1 MRPHPLSAFFFT
13 FNFRFAP
20 QRRFTWRVIDTD
32 AKLADWLPRF
42 KAAPWLALDTE
53 ADSLHAY
60 PEKLC
65 LIQISLPGADALID
79 PLAPLSLRPFWD
91 ALSSRELILHGADY
105 DLRLLRRAW
114 GFVPKSIFDTM
125 LAARLLGFTE
135 FSLTSLVN
143 RLLGIHL
150 EKGPQ
155 TADWARR
162 PLTERMVAYALN
174 DVRYLKPVA
183 DSLRA
188 GLEAKGRLDWH
199 QETCARLVK
208 DCAQPRS
215 PDLDQVWRLKG
226 ASKLDRRG
234 LAVLR
239 ELWRWRDQEATA
251 VNRPPYFLLK
261 HETLVALAAAA
272 THSRPIDPLLPPRFS
287 QRRREDVL
295 AAAQRAL
302 ELPRSQWPDLN
313 RPTSRQL
320 TAGEKHRCEQ
330 LRQRRDRHATE
341 LGIDPSLIASRA
353 TLVAL
358 ARDWARNSAGLM
370 RWQFKLLDSQ

>member
-1 MRPHPLSAFFFT
+1 
-13 FNFRFAP
+13 
-20 QRRFTWRVIDTD
+20 VIDSDQQLT
-32 AKLADWLPRF
+32 AFLPSVRGADWV
-42 KAAPWLALDTE
+42 AIDTE

-65 LIQISLPGADALID
+65 LIQISLPGANELVD
-79 PLAPLSLRPFWD
+79 PLAALDLSRLIASLRG
-91 ALSSRELILHGADY
+91 RELILHGADY
-105 DLRLLRRAW
+105 DLRLLRRTCE
-114 GFVPKSIFDTM
+114 FVPGTIFDTM
-125 LAARLLGFTE
+125 LAARLLGFTQ

-188 GLEAKGRLDWH
+188 ALEAKARVEWH
-199 QETCARLVK
+199 GEMCARLVE
-208 DCAQPRS
+208 DCARVRS
-215 PDLDQVWRLKG
+215 PDMDQVWRVKG
-226 ASKLDRRG
+226 AAKLDRRG

-239 ELWRWRDQEATA
+239 ELWRWRDQEAVA
-251 VNRPPYFLLK
+251 ANRPPYFILK
-261 HETLVALAAAA
+261 HETLVAVAAAA
-272 THSRPIDPLLPPRFS
+272 AHSRPVHLLLPRRFP
-287 QRRREDVL
+287 QRRREEALHTLQQAL
-295 AAAQRAL
+295 A
-302 ELPRSQWPDLN
+302 LPRSQWPDLK
-313 RPTSRQL
+313 RHSARQL
-320 TAGEKHRCEQ
+320 TAGEKQRCEQ
-330 LRQRRDRHATE
+330 LRQRRDKHAAE

-358 ARDWARNSAGLM
+358 ARDWTKHSTGLM
-370 RWQFKLLDSQ
+370 RWQRELLDAQG